1 MIDRVVTAVHCRSC
15 CFSIQEFSRI
25 RRVSLSL
32 SLRAASSH
40 DFLMERA
47 SRVHNRQVALATFAL
62 SRQEEGTPGGSFLE
76 PGYGYLIHLPASLP
90 TGQTSLNIRYTD
102 YLTRLGYIESQRP

>member
-1 MIDRVVTAVHCRSC
+1 MIFLWNGPVVFTIGRW
-15 CFSIQEFSRI
+15 
-25 RRVSLSL
+25 
-32 SLRAASSH
+32 
-40 DFLMERA
+40 
-47 SRVHNRQVALATFAL
+47 ALATFAL

-102 YLTRLGYIESQRP
+102 YLTRLGSIESQRP